1 MKMKSVVPASVLA
14 LLLCAPLAAQ
24 VVPNSLEDVAGNSN
38 LGILAGANRP
48 TRYQQVYAGAEVNSG
63 VIVSIY
69 LRQDEEFGTTAA
81 TCTWTNV
88 RVVLS
93 STTVAVDAL
102 STTFADNLGA
112 DATIVFQ
119 GDVVVSNTDIVS
131 NPRPFEYHIPFTT
144 PFTFDSSTGL
154 NLVVD
159 IILPDQGAAG
169 ACLNHPVVDRHWNP
183 LDGVSSAFCWGG
195 ACSPTFDTA
204 SAGDT
209 QGIPTLFV
217 QELFR
222 DGFESGDT
230 TEWTSTVPTP

>member
-1 MKMKSVVPASVLA
+1 LKICFAAPASVLS

-38 LGILAGANRP
+38 LGILQGVSRP

-63 VIVSIY
+63 IITSIY
-69 LRQDEEFGTTAA
+69 LRQDEEFGTSAA
-81 TCTWTNV
+81 TCTWTNATV
-88 RVVLS
+88 ILS

-119 GDVVVSNTDIVS
+119 GDLVVSNTDIVS
-131 NPRPFEYHIPFTT
+131 NPRPFEYHVPFTT

-159 IILPDQGAAG
+159 ITLPDQGPAG
-169 ACLNHPVVDRHWNP
+169 TCWNHPVVDRHWDP
-183 LDGVSSAFCWGG
+183 TDGVSSAFCCCGT
-195 ACSPTFDTA
+195 CSPAFDTA

-209 QGIPTLFV
+209 MGIPTLFV
-217 QELFR
+217 QEIFR

-230 TEWTSTVPTP
+230 TEWTSTVQ